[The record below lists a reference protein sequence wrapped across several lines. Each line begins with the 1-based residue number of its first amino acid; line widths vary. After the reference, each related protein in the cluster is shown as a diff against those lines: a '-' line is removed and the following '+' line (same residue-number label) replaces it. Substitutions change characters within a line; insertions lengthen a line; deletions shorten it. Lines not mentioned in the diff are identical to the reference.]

1 MLSHTY
7 PTGLLMLTT
16 HFFVCR
22 SVVFAV
28 LRLLSLRDLD
38 FDDFSYTVPSVVTW
52 TAAETGVVILVACSP
67 LLRPIFDKLFR
78 RFLSSGRSRNQ
89 YNYGSSRNTPQFNS
103 QSHMQPKSKA
113 SSKARSKTRSG
124 FVTVGDSDES
134 LELGDMVREGR
145 IESKA
150 EARDRQGSTAGL
162 HEWPSD
168 KDLRMG
174 IMVEK
179 EVSQTVN
186 MIR

>member
-1 MLSHTY
+1 MFS
-7 PTGLLMLTT
+7 
-16 HFFVCR
+16 CR
-22 SVVFAV
+22 SVIFAV
-28 LRLLSLRDLD
+28 LRLLSLRNLD
-38 FDDFSYTVPSVVTW
+38 FEDFAYTVPSVVTW

-78 RFLSSGRSRNQ
+78 RFLSSARSRNQ
-89 YNYGSSRNTPQFNS
+89 YNNYGTSQNTPHFHS
-103 QSHMQPKSKA
+103 QSHIQSKSKN
-113 SSKARSKTRSG
+113 KTRGG
-124 FVTVGDSDES
+124 FVTVGDSEES

-150 EARDRQGSTAGL
+150 TARDRQESEG
-162 HEWPSD
+162 EIRQWPSD

-186 MIR
+186 MVR